1 MERLRL
7 EQLARLVGEPPTPK
21 EQAALDANPALR
33 RELEALRAQTAALG
47 ALPDVL
53 PPPNGWKALRARL
66 AAAGLLEPRADG
78 GGPWRKWIQA
88 AAALVL
94 FTGGTAFGWTVG
106 AAPDPEAVAARD
118 MEAAGSGAGTT
129 PAVAMGAATPG
140 VAGPSSLNEAR
151 AAVRSAEEAWAAA
164 FDDYQRFLGA
174 RDPAPGPRDPA
185 SRLAAVET
193 IWAASRAAVEEAPAD
208 PVFNEILVTMV
219 AERQQL
225 LRSLSRDGWH

>member
-1 MERLRL
+1 MERLSL

-21 EQAALDANPALR
+21 EQAALDASPALR
-33 RELEALRAQTAALG
+33 SELEALRAQTAALG

-53 PPPNGWKALRARL
+53 PPPDGWKAIRARL
-66 AAAGLLEPRADG
+66 AAAGLLRERVG
-78 GGPWRKWIQA
+78 QHQPWRKWVQA

-106 AAPDPEAVAARD
+106 VAPEPQTSDGATAVARDDAAPA
-118 MEAAGSGAGTT
+118 
-129 PAVAMGAATPG
+129 
-140 VAGPSSLNEAR
+140 SLEDAR
-151 AAVRSAEEAWAAA
+151 AAVQSAEEAWAAA
-164 FDDYQRFLGA
+164 YDDYQRLLGSGEPVSA
-174 RDPAPGPRDPA
+174 PRDPA

-208 PVFNEILVTMV
+208 PVFNEILATMV

-225 LRSLSRDGWH
+225 LRSISRDGWH